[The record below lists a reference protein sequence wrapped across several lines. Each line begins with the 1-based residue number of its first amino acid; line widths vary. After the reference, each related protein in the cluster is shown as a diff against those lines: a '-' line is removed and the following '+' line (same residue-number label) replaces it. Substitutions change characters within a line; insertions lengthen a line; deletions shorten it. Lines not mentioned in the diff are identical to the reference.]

1 MKFLKNP
8 LLLSLFSGL
17 FLAFNFSMLFLY
29 YLTPEP
35 KYCSLGCLLKGYAEF
50 ALLFFTVGFIV
61 SVVFVFS
68 IGWPL
73 YMLAKYYSVNNYIT
87 SGLGGVTVTTVPYF
101 ICIATG
107 WNIPSVTE
115 KSGLI
120 VFLVLVICGGVSGLI
135 FHFIEKREKAAR
147 VGKISEA

>member
-1 MKFLKNP
+1 MIPELKH
-8 LLLSLFSGL
+8 
-17 FLAFNFSMLFLY
+17 
-29 YLTPEP
+29 
-35 KYCSLGCLLKGYAEF
+35 CSLGCLLINHAVF
-50 ALLFFTVGFIV
+50 AQLFYTIGFIV
-61 SVVFVFS
+61 SVVFVLS

-87 SGLGGVTVTTVPYF
+87 SGIAGVGVTTVPYF

-147 VGKISEA
+147 VGRISEA

>member
-1 MKFLKNP
+1 MEILKKVP
-8 LLLSLFSGL
+8 LLLSIFLGL
-17 FLAFNFSMLFLY
+17 FLASNFFMLFFY
-29 YLTPEP
+29 YLTPEFEW
-35 KYCSLGCLLKGYAEF
+35 KSLEHQLKNYAEN
-50 ALLFFTVGFIV
+50 ALLFFTIGFVV

-73 YMLAKYYSVNNYIT
+73 YLLGKFYSVDNYIT
-87 SGLGGVTVTTVPYF
+87 SCLGGVAVTTVPYVV
-101 ICIATG
+101 CVSLG

-135 FHFIEKREKAAR
+135 FHFIEKRKAEQKR
-147 VGKISEA
+147 S

>member
-1 MKFLKNP
+1 MKFLKKS
-8 LLLSLFSGL
+8 LIISLFSGIM
-17 FLAFNFSMLFLY
+17 LAFSFSMLLLC
-29 YLTPEP
+29 YLTPGS
-35 KYCSLGCLLKGYAEF
+35 KYCSLGCLFKGYADF
-50 ALLFFTVGFIV
+50 ALLFFTIGFMV

-87 SGLGGVTVTTVPYF
+87 SGLGGVVVTTVPYF
-101 ICIATG
+101 ICISSG

-120 VFLVLVICGGVSGLI
+120 VFLVLVICGAVSGLI
-135 FHFIEKREKAAR
+135 FHFFEKREKTVHIAR
-147 VGKISEA
+147 NA